1 MNEDQVV
8 LSCNH
13 LQKTY
18 SQGPQIVEV
27 LKNITLQILPGD
39 QAAIVGSSG
48 SGKTTLLNLLGGLDL
63 PTGGAVYVGGK
74 SLAEVN
80 ETERGYLRNKY
91 LGFVYQFHHLLGE
104 FSALENVC
112 MPMLI
117 GGLSVEAATEKGAE
131 MLARVGLGS
140 REEHKPGELSGGER
154 QRVAIARA
162 LVTQPQCVL
171 LDEPTGNLDRQT
183 AEEIKELMLELNQ
196 VLNTSFI
203 VVTHDEVMASSMKRK
218 LVLED
223 GQLHE

>member
-1 MNEDQVV
+1 
-8 LSCNH
+8 

-27 LKNITLQILPGD
+27 LKNINLQILPGD

>member
-27 LKNITLQILPGD
+27 LKNINLQILPGD

>member
-1 MNEDQVV
+1 MNEEQVV

-18 SQGPQIVEV
+18 SQGPQVVEV
-27 LKNITLQILPGD
+27 LKDINLQILPGD

-117 GGLSVEAATEKGAE
+117 GGLSVEVATEKGAE

-140 REEHKPGELSGGER
+140 REEHKPSELSGGER

-203 VVTHDEVMASSMKRK
+203 VVTHDEVMANSMKRK
-218 LVLED
+218 LILED

>member
-1 MNEDQVV
+1 MNEEQVV

-18 SQGPQIVEV
+18 SQGPQVVEV
-27 LKNITLQILPGD
+27 LKDINLQILPGD

-117 GGLSVEAATEKGAE
+117 GGLSVEVATEKGAE

-140 REEHKPGELSGGER
+140 REEHKPSELSGGER

-162 LVTQPQCVL
+162 LVTPPRCVL

-203 VVTHDEVMASSMKRK
+203 VVTHDEVMANSMKRK

>member
-1 MNEDQVV
+1 M
-8 LSCNH
+8 
-13 LQKTY
+13 
-18 SQGPQIVEV
+18 
-27 LKNITLQILPGD
+27 LKDINLQILPGD

-117 GGLSVEAATEKGAE
+117 GGLSVEVATEKGAE

-140 REEHKPGELSGGER
+140 REEHKPSELSGGER

-203 VVTHDEVMASSMKRK
+203 VVTHDEVMANSMKRK

>member
-1 MNEDQVV
+1 MTD
-8 LSCNH
+8 
-13 LQKTY
+13 K
-18 SQGPQIVEV
+18 
-27 LKNITLQILPGD
+27 
-39 QAAIVGSSG
+39 
-48 SGKTTLLNLLGGLDL
+48 
-63 PTGGAVYVGGK
+63 
-74 SLAEVN
+74 
-80 ETERGYLRNKY
+80 
-91 LGFVYQFHHLLGE
+91 E

-117 GGLSVEAATEKGAE
+117 GGLSVEVATEKGAE

-140 REEHKPGELSGGER
+140 REEHKPSELSGGER

-203 VVTHDEVMASSMKRK
+203 VVTHDEVMANSMKRK